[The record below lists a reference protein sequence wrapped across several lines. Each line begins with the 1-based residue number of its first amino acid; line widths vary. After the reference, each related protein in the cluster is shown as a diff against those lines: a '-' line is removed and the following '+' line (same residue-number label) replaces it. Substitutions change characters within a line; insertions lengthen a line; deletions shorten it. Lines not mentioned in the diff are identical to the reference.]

1 MTRRKNPVPAPPSL
15 AKRLRDAADTLE
27 EASARTGSRHP
38 ASMSWTAVDCRIES
52 SMFAA
57 EDHTAAL
64 CPACRQTVVSNDRG
78 CIALHDDRIG
88 KVCVA
93 SGQPFLTAE
102 VTW

>member
-1 MTRRKNPVPAPPSL
+1 M

-38 ASMSWTAVDCRIES
+38 TRMSWSALDCRTES

-57 EDHTAAL
+57 EDHTVAL
-64 CPACRQTVVSNDRG
+64 CPACRQEVQCNERG
-78 CIALHDDRIG
+78 CIGLHDDRIK

-102 VTW
+102 VAS